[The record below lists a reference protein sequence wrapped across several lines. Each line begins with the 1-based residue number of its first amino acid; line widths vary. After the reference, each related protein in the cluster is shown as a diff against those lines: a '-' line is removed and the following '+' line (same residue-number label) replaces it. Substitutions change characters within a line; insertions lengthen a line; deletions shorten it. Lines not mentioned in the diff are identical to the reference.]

1 MTAVLK
7 SRYKTISCVYL
18 FDQPDIMNKAL
29 VFCLAKPLRQGQQTY
44 PHLVLYAPTDYTTI
58 SLNLDEVS
66 CVIDVM
72 LLLCAFMWMSCECHV
87 NVMSCECHVN
97 VMWMYMQATL
107 HRMMTQ
113 QLTSQSVLAERYGG
127 RLQPNMR
134 DEGYKLIAKLF
145 KFIGGVKLY
154 TSDTFHTSRGMPY
167 VRCVHKSEGGLLY
180 FMERTLFFI
189 HKPTLQIAYDVGEN
203 GGCHS

>member
-1 MTAVLK
+1 
-7 SRYKTISCVYL
+7 
-18 FDQPDIMNKAL
+18 
-29 VFCLAKPLRQGQQTY
+29 
-44 PHLVLYAPTDYTTI
+44 
-58 SLNLDEVS
+58 
-66 CVIDVM
+66 
-72 LLLCAFMWMSCECHV
+72 
-87 NVMSCECHVN
+87 
-97 VMWMYMQATL
+97 MYMQATL

-189 HKPTLQIAYDVGEN
+189 HKPTLQIAYDVGKN